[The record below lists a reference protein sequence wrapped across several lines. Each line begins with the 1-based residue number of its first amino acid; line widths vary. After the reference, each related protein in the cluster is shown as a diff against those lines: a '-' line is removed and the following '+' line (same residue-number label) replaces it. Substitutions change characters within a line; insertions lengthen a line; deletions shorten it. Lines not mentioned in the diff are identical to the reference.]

1 MNKTLN
7 VRVGGTG
14 MLLAVLLAAVGFA
27 LFVFLVSR
35 SVKFIAFAAVA
46 ILAVAAVVIFGGV
59 RL

>member
-1 MNKTLN
+1 MDT
-7 VRVGGTG
+7 
-14 MLLAVLLAAVGFA
+14 LLAVLLAAIGFA

-59 RL
+59 SL

>member
-1 MNKTLN
+1 LNTAFN
-7 VRVGGTG
+7 VRVDWMDT
-14 MLLAVLLAAVGFA
+14 LLAVLLAAVGFA

-59 RL
+59 SL